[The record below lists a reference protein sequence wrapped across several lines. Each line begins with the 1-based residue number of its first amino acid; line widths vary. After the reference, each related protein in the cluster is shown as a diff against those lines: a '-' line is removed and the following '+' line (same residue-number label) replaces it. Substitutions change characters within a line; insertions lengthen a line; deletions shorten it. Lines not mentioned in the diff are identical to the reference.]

1 LEHAEET
8 NVLLKL
14 EKSVSQRQFFQV
26 YDIKKADLQRQH
38 VTGKSKTDVKEQVI
52 CSVDLGIN
60 TDAVCSI
67 MRADGREK
75 ILAYGMAFYKKRCMV
90 KVQEI

>member
-1 LEHAEET
+1 MEHAEET

-75 ILAYGMAFYKKRCMV
+75 ILAYGGRFIKNGV
-90 KVQEI
+90 W

>member
-1 LEHAEET
+1 MEHAEET

-38 VTGKSKTDVKEQVI
+38 VMLPADLLFLILYKILILIQEILDNDVLRLFLGKSQRPE
-52 CSVDLGIN
+52 L
-60 TDAVCSI
+60 
-67 MRADGREK
+67 
-75 ILAYGMAFYKKRCMV
+75 
-90 KVQEI
+90 